1 MLYVNDKVKV
11 TKEAREDTYDKAWW
25 TDKELIITD
34 VTKDDTVT
42 EYDETLYNFITVDG
56 EDVPCSL
63 YEYELELVE
72 KNIPQE
78 MVERLETK
86 YALVDYY
93 VDSNI
98 DDIGEVNFLENIC
111 EDYYRGCSD
120 LQNIIEENMYSFF
133 EYSLSD
139 KLEFSIHIEDYIND
153 FIRSCGV
160 SNFRQCLDGGIRE
173 YLFAQFFSNALN
185 VYSNIIFMKIN
196 DEIENIGEY
205 KDEMLSKPN
214 TIFLNLDV
222 LELEDAVSDFVNSF
236 GYENTIYDK
245 DVDNLYEE
253 FCSFLSDKI
262 ED

>member
-1 MLYVNDKVKV
+1 MLYINDKVRV
-11 TKEAREDTYDKAWW
+11 TKEARENTYNKEWW
-25 TDKELIITD
+25 TEKELIITD

-42 EYDETLYNFITVDG
+42 EYDETLYSFTTVDG
-56 EDVPCSL
+56 KEVPNSL
-63 YEYELELVE
+63 YEYELELIE

-78 MVERLETK
+78 MLERLETS
-86 YALVDYY
+86 YALVDYD

-98 DDIGEVNFLENIC
+98 DDVGEIKFLENVC
-111 EDYYRGCSD
+111 DDFYRGCSD
-120 LQNIIEENMYSFF
+120 LQTIIEENMDSFF

-139 KLEFSIHIEDYIND
+139 KLEFSIHIEDYIDD

-160 SNFRQCLDGGIRE
+160 SSFRQCLDGGIRE

-222 LELEDAVSDFVNSF
+222 TDLEDAVSDFVNSSE
-236 GYENTIYDK
+236 YENTIYDN
-245 DVDNLYEE
+245 DADTLYKE
-253 FCSFLSDKI
+253 FCTFLADKL
-262 ED
+262 DD